1 MEQVEVLRNQALGAT
16 LVANLKKRGFD
27 AYYCANKEEALAQAM
42 ALIPKGDVVS
52 WGGSMTISQIGLLDA
67 VIKSNKVI
75 DRASAGTPAER
86 VELMRKAL
94 LCDTFLMSSNGI
106 SLDGR
111 LINIDGNGN
120 RCAALIYGPKQV
132 LVIAGM
138 NKVAGTIEAAMDR
151 ARNVA
156 APINIQRFP
165 ASKTPCLKTGHCSD
179 CLSSDTIC
187 SQFVETRFCKPQGR
201 IKVILV
207 GEALG
212 Y

>member
-1 MEQVEVLRNQALGAT
+1 M
-16 LVANLKKRGFD
+16 VANLQRRGFE
-27 AYYCANKEEALAQAM
+27 AYYCPNKDAALQQAL
-42 ALIPKGDVVS
+42 ALIPEGDVVS
-52 WGGSMTISQIGLLDA
+52 WGGSITISQIGLLDA
-67 VIKSNKVI
+67 VIKRNRVI
-75 DRASAGTPAER
+75 DRASASNPAEK

-106 SLDGR
+106 SLDGQ

-132 LVIAGM
+132 VVIAGVH
-138 NKVAGTIEAAMDR
+138 KIAGTLEAAMDR

-165 ASKTPCLKTGHCSD
+165 DAKTPCAKTGHCSD
-179 CLSSDTIC
+179 CQSPDSIC
-187 SQFVETRFCKPQGR
+187 AQFVVTRRCRPLGR
-201 IKVILV
+201 IKVIIV